1 MNSRWVGRRAG
12 YAVAAAGVV
21 ALALTG
27 CSGGSSS
34 SVAADPSS
42 APAVASS
49 TATPPPTTEAST
61 PATPTESASPSSTLP
76 AGVDQVVTVSVA
88 GGKVTGPDGRVKVEK
103 GSTVQLVV
111 TSDIADEV
119 HLHGYDKHVDVE
131 KGGTAQLTFKATISG
146 VFEVEL
152 EGKKLRLLQLQ
163 VA

>member
-1 MNSRWVGRRAG
+1 VNRRWVGYVMAG
-12 YAVAAAGVV
+12 GV
-21 ALALTG
+21 ALALAG
-27 CSGGSSS
+27 CSGGSSGSTTAS
-34 SVAADPSS
+34 STTPV
-42 APAVASS
+42 VASS

-61 PATPTESASPSSTLP
+61 PATPSETASASSTLP
-76 AGVDQVVTVSVA
+76 AGVDQVVTISVA
-88 GGKVTGPDGRVKVEK
+88 NGKVTPKSDRIKVKK

-152 EGKKLRLLQLQ
+152 EAKKLRLTQLQ